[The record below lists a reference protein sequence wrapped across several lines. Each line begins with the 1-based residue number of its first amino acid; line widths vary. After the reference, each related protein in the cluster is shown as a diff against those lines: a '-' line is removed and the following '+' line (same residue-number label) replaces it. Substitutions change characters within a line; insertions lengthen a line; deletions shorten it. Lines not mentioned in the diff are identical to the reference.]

1 VSNTGTEDEPSGAT
15 THPVGGA
22 GTGPRRDVEDKA
34 YTVREAAKALH
45 VPYRTCLEAI
55 HAGQLGAV
63 KVGRYFIVPVAE
75 IDRMLAAASKAA

>member
-1 VSNTGTEDEPSGAT
+1 MSTTEPDEEPSGAT

-22 GTGPRRDVEDKA
+22 GTGPKRDVEDKA

-63 KVGRYFIVPVAE
+63 KLGRYFIVPVSE